1 MPFLGLQKGG
11 EAAHNTCKGGIPRRK
26 RDCEFPEERQSAG
39 GELLGSEEETEHLD
53 LSLHFPASCWGLL
66 LAEAMKNPEGKG
78 AHPVV
83 PMSAPQDRP
92 LSGRAERSLDYALY
106 LRLPM
111 GKW

>member
-1 MPFLGLQKGG
+1 M
-11 EAAHNTCKGGIPRRK
+11 
-26 RDCEFPEERQSAG
+26 
-39 GELLGSEEETEHLD
+39 
-53 LSLHFPASCWGLL
+53 
-66 LAEAMKNPEGKG
+66 AEAMKNPEGKG